1 MKGDTMKFQ
10 RGMKKQRMIK
20 KFRSKKGIEMVQAA
34 ILIAL
39 AVAIGVIFR
48 TEITDF
54 VNRTFEGL
62 NG

>member
-1 MKGDTMKFQ
+1 MKFKW
-10 RGMKKQRMIK
+10 GMKKQRMMEN
-20 KFRSKKGIEMVQAA
+20 FRSKKGIEMVQAA